1 MDIERFKRVYN
12 TLPEREK
19 ETPIAIVDEQK
30 ITWEMAL
37 KEIDKKTELGKKIFR
52 QLEELG
58 VI

>member
-37 KEIDKKTELGKKIFR
+37 KEIFR